1 MKFRLVRLVALVIVA
16 AAAYILQLNR
26 GQEDAST
33 SSAGGPQI
41 GSTGTAEEVELPSE
55 RGDGPPTHA
64 YSEGEARIVEAFR
77 RGQSGFVTEIEAKVT
92 RLLADDR
99 EGDRHQKFIIELPGG
114 HTLLVAH
121 NIDLAERVPAK
132 VGDRVRIRGEFEYND
147 RGGVLH
153 WTHKAGSRNHEDGWI
168 EFKGNRYW

>member
-1 MKFRLVRLVALVIVA
+1 MKLRLIRLVILVIVA
-16 AAAYILQLNR
+16 VAAYIMQL
-26 GQEDAST
+26 GKGGDST
-33 SSAGGPQI
+33 STPGNGSPQVGSGESA
-41 GSTGTAEEVELPSE
+41 EVVQSP
-55 RGDGPPTHA
+55 DGPPTHA
-64 YSEGEARIVEAFR
+64 YAEGEARIVEAFR
-77 RGQSGFVTEIEAKVT
+77 RGQSGFVTEIEAEVT

-99 EGDRHQKFIIELPGG
+99 DGDRHQKFIIELPGG

-132 VGDRVRIRGEFEYND
+132 VGDVLRIRGEYEYND

-153 WTHKAGSRNHEDGWI
+153 WTHKAGSRNHPDGWI